1 MDDLEKQIYESFT
14 SLLLLQN
21 FLSDETL
28 REHIRQVQKEIRSN
42 GRN

>member
-1 MDDLEKQIYESFT
+1 MEDLENEIFEGFT
-14 SLLLLQN
+14 ALILLQN

-28 REHIRQVQKEIRSN
+28 REHIRDIQKEIRSN